1 MAEKSTAVQPAKEQT
16 LSKPTTFESL
26 FDRANDVFDA
36 ISRRA
41 YEIFEGN
48 GFTSGGALRD
58 WFQAERELLHPVH
71 VNITES
77 DDALDIKAEVPGF
90 NEKEL
95 EINVEPRRLM
105 ISGKRETSKEEKKGK
120 TVYSET
126 CANHIMRLIDLP
138 AEVETEKVTA
148 ALKNGVLE
156 LKLPK
161 AAKPRT
167 VRVQPKVA

>member
-1 MAEKSTAVQPAKEQT
+1 MAEKSTAVQPAKEQA

-26 FDRANDVFDA
+26 FDRADEVFDA

-41 YEIFEGN
+41 YEIFEGK
-48 GFTSGGALRD
+48 GYTAGGAIGD
-58 WFQAERELLHPVH
+58 WFQAEKELLHPVH
-71 VNITES
+71 INVTES

-95 EINVEPRRLM
+95 EISVEPRRLM

-126 CANHIMRLIDLP
+126 CANQVMRLIDLP

-156 LKLPK
+156 VKLPK

>member
-1 MAEKSTAVQPAKEQT
+1 MVEKSTAVQPAKEQS

-26 FDRANDVFDA
+26 FDRANEVFGA

-41 YEIFEGN
+41 YEIFEGK
-48 GFTSGGALRD
+48 GYMAGGALGD
-58 WFQAERELLHPVH
+58 WFQAERELFHPAHINV
-71 VNITES
+71 TES

-95 EINVEPRRLM
+95 EIRVEPRRLM

-120 TVYSET
+120 TIYSET
-126 CANHIMRLIDLP
+126 CANQVMRLIDLP
-138 AEVETEKVTA
+138 AEVETGKVTA

-156 LKLPK
+156 VKLPK

-167 VRVQPKVA
+167 VRVEPKVA